1 MIFIFDTL
9 AIFVLAATLA
19 LGLTFFLHYLYTSF
33 TIKKFV
39 MNRKRWAVSFSIIF
53 LTIFFLMYIVYL
65 VKKIDEKII
74 IEPSESVP
82 VVFYLLEESNN
93 TSDSLS
99 RLRHSSPKEIIRR
112 EIELDQNYSNNVAIY
127 NEIEIGELE
136 DNKTWQ
142 KFNKTKDINGSHRTK

>member
-74 IEPSESVP
+74 IEPSESIP
-82 VVFYLLEESNN
+82 VVFYLLEEDRN
-93 TSDSLS
+93 
-99 RLRHSSPKEIIRR
+99 
-112 EIELDQNYSNNVAIY
+112 
-127 NEIEIGELE
+127 
-136 DNKTWQ
+136 
-142 KFNKTKDINGSHRTK
+142 